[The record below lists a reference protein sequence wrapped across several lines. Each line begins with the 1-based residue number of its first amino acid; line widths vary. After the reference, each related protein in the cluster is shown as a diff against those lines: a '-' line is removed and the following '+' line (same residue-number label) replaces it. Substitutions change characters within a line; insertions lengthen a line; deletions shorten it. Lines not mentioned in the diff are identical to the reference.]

1 MAEHPADPSTRM
13 DALARWLDATR
24 PIGMKHFRTALTV
37 ESKLDGSPVTVADRS
52 IERSLADS
60 IRSAFPDDGILGEE
74 HGEHRGSSPWRWLLD
89 PIDGTASFVR
99 GMPLWGTLV
108 GLEHHDA
115 SGCGPWSPGSRTS
128 RHSTNGSLRPPR
140 RWRWVSPTGTV
151 RCRTSSCTDLRLAL
165 VCTTSTE
172 YFRRAGCL
180 DAWGRLGLAA
190 ESVRG
195 WSDCSALLLLATGRI
210 DAVVEPVMHPWDIGP
225 FAAILPAAGACWS
238 TLDGRTHHLAGSM
251 VAAATPPL
259 HGAILAALQ
268 APQP

>member
-1 MAEHPADPSTRM
+1 M

-24 PIGMKHFRTALTV
+24 PIGMKHFKTALAV
-37 ESKLDGSPVTVADRS
+37 ESKLGGSPVTVADRA

-115 SGCGPWSPGSRTS
+115 SGVRSVVAGIADFPALDERLVAPSMEEAWWISPS
-128 RHSTNGSLRPPR
+128 
-140 RWRWVSPTGTV
+140 GTV
-151 RCRTSSCTDLRLAL
+151 RCRTSTCTDLRQAL

-190 ESVRG
+190 GSVRG
-195 WSDCSALLLLATGRI
+195 WTDCSALLLLATGRI
-210 DAVVEPVMHPWDIGP
+210 DAVVDPVMHPWDIGP